1 MSSQSEPES
10 RRALATGLLAEL
22 TQELT
27 RAEPAAGAPRRAAD
41 ELLPLVYEELERIAG
56 SYLRRE
62 RADHTLDASA
72 LVHEAY
78 LKLVDQTRVE
88 WQGRTHF
95 LAVGAQAMRRL
106 LINHAVHNKRV
117 KRGGDRVQVT
127 LGDAHRPERGPG
139 GVDLDELLVLDRA
152 LDALRARSERQAR
165 IVELRYF
172 SGMTVGEVAEHL
184 GVSKRT
190 VEGEWTFARA
200 WLGRE
205 LAEHSE

>member
-1 MSSQSEPES
+1 MCPQPEPES
-10 RRALATGLLAEL
+10 RRALVTGLIDQL
-22 TQELT
+22 TG
-27 RAEPAAGAPRRAAD
+27 PAAEKREVRRAAD
-41 ELLPLVYEELERIAG
+41 ELLPLVYEELERLAG

-62 RADHTLDASA
+62 RAGHTLDASA

-106 LINHAVHNKRV
+106 LINHAVHRKRV

-127 LGDAHRPERGPG
+127 LGDAHRPERAGHDL
-139 GVDLDELLVLDRA
+139 DLDELLVLDQA
-152 LDALRARSERQAR
+152 LQSLRARSERQAQV
-165 IVELRYF
+165 VELRYF
-172 SGMTVGEVAEHL
+172 AGMTVDEVAQHL

-200 WLGRE
+200 WLSRE
-205 LAEHSE
+205 LAERAG

>member
-1 MSSQSEPES
+1 MDDGTDSRKMVTAILNALVTQSAKE
-10 RRALATGLLAEL
+10 
-22 TQELT
+22 
-27 RAEPAAGAPRRAAD
+27 APRTPD
-41 ELLPLVYEELERIAG
+41 ELLPLVYDELQRMAG

-62 RADHTLDASA
+62 RAGHTLDASA

-106 LINHAVHNKRV
+106 LINHAVHRKRE

-127 LGDAHRPERGPG
+127 LGDAHRAEFGARDMD
-139 GVDLDELLVLDRA
+139 VDEVLALDRA
-152 LDALRARSERQAR
+152 IDSLRERSERQAR
-165 IVELRYF
+165 VVELRYF
-172 SGMTVGEVAEHL
+172 AGMTVEEVAEHL

-200 WLGRE
+200 WLNRE
-205 LAEHSE
+205 LAEERSG